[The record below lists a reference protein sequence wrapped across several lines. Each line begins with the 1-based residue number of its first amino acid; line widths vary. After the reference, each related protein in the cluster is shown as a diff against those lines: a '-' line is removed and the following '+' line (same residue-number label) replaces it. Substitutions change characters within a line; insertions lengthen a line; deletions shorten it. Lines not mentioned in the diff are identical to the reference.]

1 MESILNLAIS
11 PCNTFIL
18 GANLQGIVHVWL
30 FEDIFIDVLK
40 YINSR

>member
-18 GANLQGIVHVWL
+18 GANLEGIVHVWL
-30 FEDIFIDVLK
+30 FEDIFVCFLLITLFL
-40 YINSR
+40 